1 MKPLIRKTALALA
14 AAAGLSSAQAG
25 VLTYQDVV
33 FTTTWANNVLT
44 LEIDAAQ
51 HSGDWSRAITIG
63 ALSIKEIGSF
73 QSVQVTAAPKGVELW
88 KMSARELTANGCSGG
103 GGKNRE
109 KTSLCLTGT
118 PVALMDNMVFSFAF
132 TGAPDLDEPHLKVN
146 FLDASN
152 NKIGDL
158 LSKTIAS
165 TPVVVAQPV
174 TPPPV
179 VTPPVVTPP
188 VVTPPVVTP
197 PAVTPPVTEPVVT
210 QPVVNESVIPP
221 ATTPVSS
228 NTSENTGLPA
238 GSGVVDSPV
247 PPPSMGTT
255 APVVVLEPVS
265 QTHETSEVPEPG
277 AIALLLGGLALMGLA
292 LRKRG

>member
-1 MKPLIRKTALALA
+1 MKPPIRKTALALV

-44 LEIDAAQ
+44 LEIDAAR
-51 HSGDWSRAITIG
+51 HSGDWSRATTIG

-103 GGKNRE
+103 AGNNRD

-118 PVALMDNMVFSFAF
+118 PVALTDNMVFSFAF

-152 NKIGDL
+152 NKTGDL

-174 TPPPV
+174 TPPA
-179 VTPPVVTPP
+179 THPPVTLP

-197 PAVTPPVTEPVVT
+197 PAVTPPV
-210 QPVVNESVIPP
+210 VNESVTPPP

-228 NTSENTGLPA
+228 NTPENTGLPA

-255 APVVVLEPVS
+255 PPVVVLEPVA
-265 QTHETSEVPEPG
+265 QTHETGEVPEPG
-277 AIALLLGGLALMGLA
+277 AIALLLGGLVLMGLA